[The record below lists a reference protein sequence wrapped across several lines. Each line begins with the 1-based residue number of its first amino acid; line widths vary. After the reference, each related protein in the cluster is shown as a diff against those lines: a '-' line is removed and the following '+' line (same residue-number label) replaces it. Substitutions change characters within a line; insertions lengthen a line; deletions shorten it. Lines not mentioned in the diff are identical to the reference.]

1 MPQEKAIATITNSIA
16 DFQMVTNDAFL
27 EKAEML
33 RPEIRHHEARPVSE
47 VSISRDG
54 RSWRADWKGTVQEA
68 MKRRYGRGDSLILDF
83 GSHFVG
89 YPHIVLQSVGSP
101 QDAPAYVAVRFGE
114 TPAEIGESTADY
126 HGSISSS
133 WLQESTSHIDVLP
146 GEIPLHRRY
155 AFRYMQITVLDTSP
169 KYKLMIQ
176 DIVVDTVSSADR
188 SALLPC
194 REDLPEDLKR
204 IDAVGARTLYECMQ
218 DVFEDGPKRDRRLWM
233 GDFRVQAL
241 VNYETFKNYD
251 LVKRCL
257 YLFAGACMN
266 GGQVGA
272 CLFTAPKVQVDDTAL
287 FDYSLLYVPTLYEYY
302 EATGDSETLRELSET
317 AFTQLRIAAEK
328 LDERGI
334 VRDDPSWWC
343 FLDWNSE
350 LNKQAGAQGV
360 YIYCLRYGLAIA
372 ELVGDEEEA
381 ARIREKLD
389 AASEAARKY
398 LWEPDLGFFVS
409 GEDRQVS
416 WISQVWMVLAG
427 VFSKEENCALLRRLK
442 MVDPRIRLI
451 SPYAHHYYVDALC
464 HNGMETEITEYIRG
478 YWGKMVEEGADCYWE
493 VFDPLDPDASPYGS
507 KAILSY
513 CHAWSCTASYFIR
526 KWL

>member
-16 DFQMVTNDAFL
+16 DFQMITNDAFL
-27 EKAEML
+27 EKAERL
-33 RPEIRHHEARPVSE
+33 HPQIHHHPVRPSSE
-47 VSISRDG
+47 VTVRWEEG
-54 RSWRADWKGTVQEA
+54 AWRAEEKGTVEEA
-68 MKRRYGRGDSLILDF
+68 LERRYGRGDSLILDF
-83 GSHFVG
+83 GSHYVG
-89 YPHIVLQSVGSP
+89 YPHIVLKSVGSP

-155 AFRYMQITVLDTSP
+155 AFRYLQITVLDTSP
-169 KYKLMIQ
+169 KYRLMI
-176 DIVVDTVSSADR
+176 DDVTVDTVSSADR
-188 SALLPC
+188 EALLPC
-194 REDLPEDLKR
+194 REDLAEDLKK

-241 VNYETFKNYD
+241 VNYETFRNFD

-266 GGQVGA
+266 RGQVGA
-272 CLFTAPKVQVDDTAL
+272 CLFTAPRVQVDDTAL
-287 FDYSLLYVPTLYEYY
+287 FDYSLLFVPTLFEYF
-302 EATGDSETLRELSET
+302 EASGDRETLAELSET
-317 AFTQLRIAAEK
+317 AFTQLRIAAER
-328 LDERGI
+328 LDQRGI

-360 YIYCLRYGLAIA
+360 YIYCLRYGLDIA
-372 ELVGDEEEA
+372 EVLGDEREA
-381 ARIREKLD
+381 ALIRERLD
-389 AASEAARKY
+389 FACRSARES

-427 VFSKEENCALLRRLK
+427 VFGREENCALLRRLK

-451 SPYAHHYYVDALC
+451 SPYAHHYYVEALC
-464 HNGMETEITEYIRG
+464 RNGMAAEITDYIRG
-478 YWGKMVEEGADCYWE
+478 YWGKMVDAGADCFWE

>member
-16 DFQMVTNDAFL
+16 DFQMITNDAFL
-27 EKAEML
+27 EKAERL
-33 RPEIRHHEARPVSE
+33 HPQIHHHPVRPSLE
-47 VSISRDG
+47 VTVRWEEG
-54 RSWRADWKGTVQEA
+54 AWRAEEKGTVEEA
-68 MKRRYGRGDSLILDF
+68 LERRYGRGDSLILDF
-83 GSHFVG
+83 GSHYVG
-89 YPHIVLQSVGSP
+89 YPHIVLKSVGSP

-155 AFRYMQITVLDTSP
+155 AFRYLQITVLDTSP
-169 KYKLMIQ
+169 KYRLMI
-176 DIVVDTVSSADR
+176 DDVTVDTVSSADR
-188 SALLPC
+188 EALLPC
-194 REDLPEDLKR
+194 REDLAEDLKK

-241 VNYETFKNYD
+241 VNYETFRNFD

-266 GGQVGA
+266 RGQVGA

-287 FDYSLLYVPTLYEYY
+287 FDYSLLFVPTLFEYF
-302 EATGDSETLRELSET
+302 EASGDRETLAELSET
-317 AFTQLRIAAEK
+317 AFTQLRIAAER
-328 LDERGI
+328 LDQRGI

-360 YIYCLRYGLAIA
+360 YIYCLRYGLDIA
-372 ELVGDEEEA
+372 EVLGDEREA
-381 ARIREKLD
+381 ALIRERLD
-389 AASEAARKY
+389 FACRAARES

-427 VFSKEENCALLRRLK
+427 GFGREENCALLRRLK

-451 SPYAHHYYVDALC
+451 SPYAHHYYVEALC
-464 HNGMETEITEYIRG
+464 RNGMAAEITDYIRG
-478 YWGKMVEEGADCYWE
+478 YWGKMVDAGADCFWE

>member
-33 RPEIRHHEARPVSE
+33 CPQIRHHEARPVSE

-194 REDLPEDLKR
+194 RE
-204 IDAVGARTLYECMQ
+204 
-218 DVFEDGPKRDRRLWM
+218 
-233 GDFRVQAL
+233 AL

-287 FDYSLLYVPTLYEYY
+287 FDYSLLYCQ
-302 EATGDSETLRELSET
+302 
-317 AFTQLRIAAEK
+317 TQLT
-328 LDERGI
+328 
-334 VRDDPSWWC
+334 
-343 FLDWNSE
+343 
-350 LNKQAGAQGV
+350 
-360 YIYCLRYGLAIA
+360 
-372 ELVGDEEEA
+372 
-381 ARIREKLD
+381 
-389 AASEAARKY
+389 
-398 LWEPDLGFFVS
+398 
-409 GEDRQVS
+409 
-416 WISQVWMVLAG
+416 SQ
-427 VFSKEENCALLRRLK
+427 
-442 MVDPRIRLI
+442 
-451 SPYAHHYYVDALC
+451 
-464 HNGMETEITEYIRG
+464 
-478 YWGKMVEEGADCYWE
+478 
-493 VFDPLDPDASPYGS
+493 
-507 KAILSY
+507 
-513 CHAWSCTASYFIR
+513 
-526 KWL
+526 